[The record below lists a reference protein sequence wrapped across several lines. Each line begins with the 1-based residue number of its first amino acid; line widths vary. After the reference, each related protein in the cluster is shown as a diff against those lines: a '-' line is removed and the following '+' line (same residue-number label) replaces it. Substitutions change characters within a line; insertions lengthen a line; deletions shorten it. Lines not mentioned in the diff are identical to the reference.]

1 MTLDDERQIADLLAE
16 GMTAS
21 EIADAI
27 GKSVRT
33 VNFRL
38 QILFAKYGIPVGKHR
53 SIKLLIALG
62 YIKNKNT
69 P

>member
-21 EIADAI
+21 EIADSI

-38 QILFAKYGIPVGKHR
+38 QILFAKYGIPAGKHR